1 MDSPADSDP
10 EPAGSD
16 DEEEVRTVSVARSPV
31 EGEDTGDETIGEH
44 ANDTEALQ
52 RRRNERRDD
61 GFVMP

>member
-1 MDSPADSDP
+1 MDSPADSEP

-16 DEEEVRTVSVARSPV
+16 DEEEVRTVSVARSA
-31 EGEDTGDETIGEH
+31 EGEDAGDETIDEH